1 MYVYIQSEKHLWT
14 VGFYDPQE
22 LFQTDSDHDSKE
34 SAAKRAHYL
43 NGGNW
48 TIIGLNV
55 EGERILTDEQ
65 LVELHNDIRDG
76 RMLMVSTEY
85 RDQFDAAVR
94 KLLAWFPDINKEG
107 CVIDKEITISTPF
120 VEILRE
126 VIRLLGPEPKDPP
139 KETQ

>member
-34 SAAKRAHYL
+34 SAAKR
-43 NGGNW
+43 
-48 TIIGLNV
+48 V
-55 EGERILTDEQ
+55 Q
-65 LVELHNDIRDG
+65 
-76 RMLMVSTEY
+76 
-85 RDQFDAAVR
+85 
-94 KLLAWFPDINKEG
+94 G